1 MSDNHLPQHVLDAFW
16 KRWGNNDFMRAQG
29 LEVDVV
35 AVGAAVVRLPQVMA
49 TQRGGGGSDG
59 VLNGGVIAYMFDGAL
74 GCAIAS
80 SMLARPEMR
89 GIDPVRLRQS
99 TINLDISYVE
109 AASGEHFEARGKV
122 VRASRSIAFA
132 EGELHDSQ
140 GRVCATAKGI
150 WRIFW
155 PRDEAAAKPR
165 DPLGRLETEP
175 P

>member
-1 MSDNHLPQHVLDAFW
+1 MTDTPLPQHVVDAFW
-16 KRWGNNDFMRAQG
+16 KRWGNSTFMRAQG

-35 AVGAAVVRLPQVMA
+35 GVGEAAVRLPQVMA
-49 TQRGGGGSDG
+49 AQRGGGGSDS

-80 SMLARPEMR
+80 SLLARPEMR
-89 GIDPVRLRQS
+89 GIDPQRLRQS

-109 AASGEHFEARGKV
+109 AASGDHFEARGKV
-122 VRASRSIAFA
+122 VRASRSVAFA
-132 EGELHDSQ
+132 EGQLFDAQ

-155 PRDEAAAKPR
+155 PRGDA
-165 DPLGRLETEP
+165 
-175 P
+175 